1 MCVPRSRLTMA
12 VAALAAGLLTIGTDA
27 QAQVRRNIGGAT
39 PPPPATE
46 PPADT
51 APEAPADEGEQ
62 PERQVDPEWV
72 ARTAEQRG
80 ISWLL
85 EQEAIRKEIGVTD
98 EQLAKLEKVNTMVDE
113 HRQQVF
119 EQMRELR
126 DQARNQGG
134 PGGGRGGPGGFP
146 GGDMRQMFEAL
157 QQQSTSAIAQVLS
170 SKQIARLYQILLQA
184 KGDMAVTEPEMLARL
199 QVLPA
204 EAQQIQAI
212 KAQLELEQR
221 KVNDARSQAM
231 RDLFAQRREQQ
242 QDSED
247 EDDNNNRRGRPQL
260 TEEDRAKFDQYQ
272 EQADALEKAA
282 LKKIGQVLG
291 RYRISQFNKL
301 KGEPFDFNQLDL
313 TGGGPGGSG
322 GPAASAAVAAA
333 VAAAAAAT
341 EPTGRA
347 RRSIQRP
354 RRAAS
359 RPLVGAVACAARPG
373 GWAGVLGPALSSYNG
388 RPMAAA
394 TGRGARRT
402 DGRSRPRCPADRSP

>member
-12 VAALAAGLLTIGTDA
+12 VAALAAGLLTIGPDA
-27 QAQVRRNIGGAT
+27 EAQVRRNIGGAT
-39 PPPPATE
+39 PPPPAAE

-51 APEAPADEGEQ
+51 APEAPAEDEQ

-113 HRQQVF
+113 QRQQVF

-170 SKQIARLYQILLQA
+170 SKQIARLNQILLQA

-204 EAQQIQAI
+204 EAQQIQGI

-242 QDSED
+242 QESDD
-247 EDDNNNRRGRPQL
+247 EDNNNRRGRPEL
-260 TEEDRAKFDQYQ
+260 TDEDRAKFDQYG
-272 EQADALEKAA
+272 EQSDALEKAA

-291 RYRISQFNKL
+291 RYRISQFNKM

-313 TGGGPGGSG
+313 TGGGGPGGFGG
-322 GPAASAAVAAA
+322 GP
-333 VAAAAAAT
+333 
-341 EPTGRA
+341 
-347 RRSIQRP
+347 
-354 RRAAS
+354 
-359 RPLVGAVACAARPG
+359 G
-373 GWAGVLGPALSSYNG
+373 GFG
-388 RPMAAA
+388 
-394 TGRGARRT
+394 GRGGG
-402 DGRSRPRCPADRSP
+402 GRGSRGGN